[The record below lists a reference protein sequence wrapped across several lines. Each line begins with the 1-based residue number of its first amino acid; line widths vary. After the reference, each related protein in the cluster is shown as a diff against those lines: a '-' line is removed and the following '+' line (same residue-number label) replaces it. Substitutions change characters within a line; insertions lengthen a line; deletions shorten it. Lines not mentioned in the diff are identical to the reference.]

1 MTDLLQ
7 GLERVGLGGDNAQR
21 AFAHAMDK
29 LMDSF
34 ITSQYLKVDWYEKK
48 SIVPHLRVWIQDG
61 FCKLVELVM
70 ECLRC
75 DPSDVQ
81 PTELQQWQEMA
92 LGRLGRARVNNLFD
106 FVINWDKSLGAILDI
121 KVGKVFFVRLPSYHV
136 LTTTIRSTSKSREQ
150 NKTSLLAFRIKFR
163 DDCYILVPRQLTF

>member
-7 GLERVGLGGDNAQR
+7 GLERVGLGGDNAQK

-34 ITSQYLKVDWYEKK
+34 IISQYLKVDWYEKK
-48 SIVPHLRVWIQDG
+48 SIVPQLRVWIKDG

-92 LGRLGRARVNNLFD
+92 LGRLGRARVDNLFD

-121 KVGKVFFVRLPSYHV
+121 KAG
-136 LTTTIRSTSKSREQ
+136 
-150 NKTSLLAFRIKFR
+150 
-163 DDCYILVPRQLTF
+163 YILCSISADMC